1 MTGNGEAAA
10 VTGSGSRRGS
20 ESMALAEYTGMTR
33 IKGPIVLLKGIP
45 RVGYDEVVEVTAD
58 GGEPRMGRVVMVSE
72 DAVMVQVF
80 AGTEGLSPATART
93 RFLGHPLEISL
104 SPDILG
110 RTFDG
115 LGRPLDGNGPVYCGT
130 RRNVNGQPINP
141 MARLYPRDFI
151 NTGFSAIDVL
161 MTLIRGQ
168 KLPIFSG
175 NGLPHNRLA
184 IQIASQAKLMG
195 ADNFAVVFAGVGIR
209 HDDAAAF
216 SASLS
221 QRGAKLVMFRNL
233 ADDPVIERIATPR
246 YALTA
251 AEYLAFDLG
260 MHVLVIITDLT
271 SYCEALRELSVGRG
285 EIPSRKGYPAYLYS
299 DLASL
304 YERAGVLKGK
314 EGSIT
319 FLPILTMPNDDITNP
334 VPDQTGFI
342 TEGQIVLSRA
352 LDAAGVYP
360 PIDPLPSLSRLMKD
374 GIGKGYTREDHPS
387 LSSQLF
393 ACYSKVQEVKALSE
407 VVGRDELS
415 EEDRAY
421 LAFGDAFERTFIGQS
436 RDEDRDIGQSLD
448 RGWRLLAGL
457 PAGALTR
464 ISLEE
469 RKKYVD
475 PLREKKAPPQGFAI
489 I

>member
-1 MTGNGEAAA
+1 MLPKEYRTISNISGPLMMVESTQDVRYDELAEIELASGER
-10 VTGSGSRRGS
+10 RRGRVLEI
-20 ESMALAEYTGMTR
+20 ESDRAL
-33 IKGPIVLLKGIP
+33 
-45 RVGYDEVVEVTAD
+45 
-58 GGEPRMGRVVMVSE
+58 
-72 DAVMVQVF
+72 VQVF
-80 AGTEGLSPATART
+80 EGTSGIDTNETKV
-93 RFLGHPLEISL
+93 RFLGKVQTLPVSRGM
-104 SPDILG
+104 LG
-110 RTFDG
+110 RVFNGRGEPIDGGAPLIAEQTLDINGMPMNPYSRDFPSEFIQTGISTIDG
-115 LGRPLDGNGPVYCGT
+115 L
-130 RRNVNGQPINP
+130 NP
-141 MARLYPRDFI
+141 M
-151 NTGFSAIDVL
+151 V
-161 MTLIRGQ
+161 RGQ

-216 SASLS
+216 SANLS
-221 QRGAKLVMFRNL
+221 QRGSKLVMFRNL

-260 MHVLVIITDLT
+260 MHVLVIVTDLT

-374 GIGKGYTREDHPS
+374 GIGKGYTREDPPS

-415 EEDRAY
+415 EEDQAY

-436 RDEDRDIGQSLD
+436 RDENRDIGQSLD

-457 PAGALTR
+457 PESALTR
-464 ISLEE
+464 ISLED

-475 PLREKKAPPQGFAI
+475 PLRDRKAPPTDSV
-489 I
+489 

>member
-1 MTGNGEAAA
+1 
-10 VTGSGSRRGS
+10 
-20 ESMALAEYTGMTR
+20 MALTEYTG
-33 IKGPIVLLKGIP
+33 IEKINGPIIILKGIEG
-45 RVGYDEVVEVTAD
+45 VGYDEVVELPMDD
-58 GGEPRMGRVVMVSE
+58 GGVRLGRAVMVSR

-80 AGTEGLSPATART
+80 AGTEGLVPATSRV
-93 RFLGHPLEISL
+93 RFTGRPLEIAL
-104 SPDILG
+104 SPSILG

-115 LGRPLDGNGPVYCGT
+115 LGRPLDGSGPVYGDI
-130 RRNVNGQPINP
+130 RRNVNGSPINP
-141 MARLYPRDFI
+141 MARVYPRDFI
-151 NTGFSAIDVL
+151 NTGFSTIDVL

-184 IQIASQAKLMG
+184 IQIASQARLLK
-195 ADNFAVVFAGVGIR
+195 AENFAVVFAGVGIK

-216 SASLS
+216 VSSLS
-221 QRGAKLVMFRNL
+221 RRGSNLVLFLNL

-260 MHVLVIITDLT
+260 MHVLVIITDIT
-271 SYCEALRELSVGRG
+271 SYCEALRELSVSRG
-285 EIPSRKGYPAYLYS
+285 EIPSRKGYPSYLYS

-304 YERAGVLKGK
+304 YERAGVIRGR

-342 TEGQIVLSRA
+342 TEGQIVLSRE
-352 LDAAGVYP
+352 LDAKGIYP

-387 LSSQLF
+387 VSSQLF
-393 ACYSKVQEVKALSE
+393 ASYSRVQEIKALAE
-407 VVGRDELS
+407 VVGADELD
-415 EEDRAY
+415 EEDKAF
-421 LAFGDAFERTFIGQS
+421 LAFGEAFEKTFVGQT

-448 RGWRLLAGL
+448 MSWRLLASL
-457 PAGALTR
+457 PASALTR
-464 ISLEE
+464 ISMEDMEKYIKPNQQPRAKSAASPASAAAPAAEE
-469 RKKYVD
+469 
-475 PLREKKAPPQGFAI
+475 ESASQG
-489 I
+489 

>member
-1 MTGNGEAAA
+1 
-10 VTGSGSRRGS
+10 
-20 ESMALAEYTGMTR
+20 MALTEYAG
-33 IKGPIVLLKGIP
+33 IDKINGPIIMLKGTPGI
-45 RVGYDEVVEVTAD
+45 GYDEVVEVMTE
-58 GGEPRMGRVVMVSE
+58 GGEPRLGRAIMVSE

-80 AGTEGLSPATART
+80 AGTEGLVPATSRA
-93 RFLGHPLEISL
+93 RFLGHPLEIAL
-104 SPDILG
+104 SPSILG

-115 LGRPLDGNGPVYCGT
+115 LGRPLDGSGPVYSDIK
-130 RRNVNGQPINP
+130 RNINGSPMNP
-141 MARLYPRDFI
+141 MARVYPRDFI

-175 NGLPHNRLA
+175 NGLPHNQLA
-184 IQIASQAKLMG
+184 IQIASQSRLVG
-195 ADNFAVVFAGVGIR
+195 AENFAVVFAGVGIK

-216 SASLS
+216 SSSLS
-221 QRGAKLVMFRNL
+221 RRGANLVLFQNL

-251 AEYLAFDLG
+251 AEYLAFDLN
-260 MHVLVIITDLT
+260 MHVLVIITDIT
-271 SYCEALRELSVGRG
+271 SYCEALRELSVSRG
-285 EIPSRKGYPAYLYS
+285 EIPSRKGYPSYLYS

-304 YERAGVLKGK
+304 YERAGVLHGK

-342 TEGQIVLSRA
+342 TEGQIVLSRE
-352 LDAAGVYP
+352 LDARGIYP

-387 LSSQLF
+387 VQSQLF
-393 ACYSKVQEVKALSE
+393 ACYSRVQEVKALAE
-407 VVGRDELS
+407 VVGRDELG
-415 EEDRAY
+415 EEDKAY
-421 LAFGDAFERTFIGQS
+421 LSFGDKFEKVYVNQAK
-436 RDEDRDIGQSLD
+436 DENRDIGQSLD
-448 RGWRLLAGL
+448 MSWRLLASL

-464 ISLEE
+464 ISMDDME
-469 RKKYVD
+469 KYIKPNQQVN
-475 PLREKKAPPQGFAI
+475 PEGVPNNAAPAEAVT
-489 I
+489 